1 MKKGMIIT
9 VISVVLLIGIGFV
22 FARIDFNRMGKD
34 NAYYQVPAPES
45 VEETKLDSGEIM
57 KTYWY
62 TGAAYKENGEEINVE
77 FFASKELRQGA
88 YLKLYLKKGAVVT
101 SYDEVKPSDIPDKV
115 KF

>member
-9 VISVVLLIGIGFV
+9 VTSVVLLTGIV
-22 FARIDFNRMGKD
+22 LVLAKIDFNRMGKD

-45 VEETKLDSGEIM
+45 IEETKLDSGEIM
-57 KTYWY
+57 ITYWY
-62 TGAAYKENGEEINVE
+62 TGSAYKENGEEINVE
-77 FFASKELRQGA
+77 FFASKELRHGA

-101 SYDEVKPSDIPDKV
+101 SYEEVKLPDIPDKV